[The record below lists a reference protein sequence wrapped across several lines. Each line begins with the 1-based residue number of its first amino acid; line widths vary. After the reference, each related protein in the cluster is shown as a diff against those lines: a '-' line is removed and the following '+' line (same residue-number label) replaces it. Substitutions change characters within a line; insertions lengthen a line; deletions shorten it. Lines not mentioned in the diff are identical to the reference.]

1 MNILMR
7 KCSPVLA
14 LLGCVILWGA
24 ASQPAHA
31 AEQDLQTLNGQEVTV
46 LTDEEL
52 SQVSAGDLQM
62 SLEDL
67 DVFIHNNEAGLFTMD
82 IATSAFENAQGV
94 FTTLMAVNSAVDLT
108 VVVNIFFNQSP

>member
-14 LLGCVILWGA
+14 FLGCLVLWGA
-24 ASQPAHA
+24 AFQPAHA
-31 AEQDLQTLNGQEVTV
+31 AEQDLLTLNGQEFVA

-52 SQVSAGDLQM
+52 GQVSAGDLQV
-62 SLEDL
+62 SLEDF
-67 DVFIHNNEAGLFTMD
+67 DVMISGNEAGLFTMD
-82 IATSAFENAQGV
+82 IASSAFNNAQGV